1 MRDDYLPTKQV
12 DKTNLKDSVDAI
24 KKQFGI
30 IGRTSELMRALAAKA
45 AGRHLLLE
53 GPVGVGKTEI
63 AHALAAYLNTEFI
76 RFDGDERYHPD
87 KLVGHFDPPVVLEK
101 GYSFD
106 SFVSGPLIRAMD
118 LGAILF
124 ANEINRCP
132 ESTQNVL
139 LSAMDEATIVIPKL
153 GEVNAK
159 DGFFII
165 ATQNPV
171 EFIATTPLGEAIK
184 DRFVWIRL
192 DYQSEADEKQ
202 IVKAKNKD
210 APEEIIDYSVAI
222 IRETRTSAKLRRG
235 ASIRGAIDLASI
247 IFKFEERTIQT
258 WIDISIMALATK
270 VELEDGIEE
279 RIEVVIEEI
288 VRKIIGKFFRTK

>member
-1 MRDDYLPTKQV
+1 MVPSKQV
-12 DKTNLKDSVDAI
+12 NKTNLKESVEAI
-24 KKQFGI
+24 KKKFGI
-30 IGRTSELMRALAAKA
+30 VGRTDELMKALAAKA
-45 AGRHLLLE
+45 AGRHILLE

-63 AHALAAYLNTEFI
+63 AHALAAYLNTEFV

-106 SFVSGPLIRAMD
+106 SFVSGPLIRAMKD
-118 LGAILF
+118 GGILF

-139 LSAMDEATIVIPKL
+139 LSAMDEGHIVIPKL

-159 DGFFII
+159 PGFFII

-192 DYQSEADEKQ
+192 DYQSESEEKQ
-202 IVKAKNKD
+202 IVAAKVKD
-210 APEEIIDYSVAI
+210 APEVVTDYSVLI
-222 IRETRTSAKLRRG
+222 VRETRLSTDLRRG
-235 ASIRGAIDLASI
+235 ASIRGAIDLAAI
-247 IFKFEERTIQT
+247 INEFEERSIRT

-270 VELEDGIEE
+270 IELEDGIEDK
-279 RIEVVIEEI
+279 IETIIEKI
-288 VRKIIGKFFRTK
+288 VRKVIGKFFRSQ

>member
-1 MRDDYLPTKQV
+1 MVPSKQV
-12 DKTNLKDSVDAI
+12 DKTNLKESVEAI
-24 KKQFGI
+24 KKKFRI
-30 IGRTSELMRALAAKA
+30 IGRTNELMKALAAKA
-45 AGRHLLLE
+45 AGRHILME

-63 AHALAAYLNTEFI
+63 AHALAAYLNTEFV

-106 SFVSGPLIRAMD
+106 SFVSGPLIRAMQE
-118 LGAILF
+118 GAILF
-124 ANEINRCP
+124 SNEINRCP

-139 LSAMDEATIVIPKL
+139 LSAMDEGHIVIPKL
-153 GEVNAK
+153 GEVTAK
-159 DGFFII
+159 PGFFII

-192 DYQSEADEKQ
+192 DYQSEPEEKQ
-202 IVKAKNKD
+202 IVAAKIKD
-210 APEEIIDYSVAI
+210 APEDIINYSVLI
-222 IRETRTSAKLRRG
+222 VRETRLSTDLRRG
-235 ASIRGAIDLASI
+235 ASIRGAIDLAAI
-247 IFKFEERTIQT
+247 INEFEERTINT

-270 VELEDGIEE
+270 IELEDGIEE
-279 RIEVVIEEI
+279 KIETVIEKL
-288 VRKIIGKFFRTK
+288 VRKVIGKFFRTA

>member
-1 MRDDYLPTKQV
+1 MPAKQDDKI
-12 DKTNLKDSVDAI
+12 NLKESVDAI
-24 KKQFGI
+24 KKKFGI
-30 IGRTSELMRALAAKA
+30 VGRTQELMKSLAAKA
-45 AGRHLLLE
+45 AGRHILLE
-53 GPVGVGKTEI
+53 GPVGVGKTAM
-63 AHALAAYLNTEFI
+63 AHALASYLNTEFV

-101 GYSFD
+101 GYTFD
-106 SFVSGPLIRAMD
+106 SFVSGPLIRAMQE
-118 LGAILF
+118 GAILF

-139 LSAMDEATIVIPKL
+139 LSAMDEGHIVIPKL
-153 GEVNAK
+153 GEVHAK
-159 DGFFII
+159 PGFFII

-192 DYQSEADEKQ
+192 DYQSEAEEKQ
-202 IVKAKNKD
+202 IVKAKVKD
-210 APEEIIDYSVAI
+210 APKDVIEYSVMVV
-222 IRETRTSAKLRRG
+222 RETRNTTNLRRG

-247 IFKFEERTIQT
+247 INEFDERTIQT

-270 VELEDGIEE
+270 VEIEDGVEEKIE
-279 RIEVVIEEI
+279 IVIEEI
-288 VRKIIGKFFRTK
+288 VRKVIGKFFRAK

>member
-1 MRDDYLPTKQV
+1 VPSKQV
-12 DKTNLKDSVDAI
+12 DKTNLKESVEAI
-24 KKQFGI
+24 KKKFGI
-30 IGRTSELMRALAAKA
+30 VGRTNELMKALAAKA
-45 AGRHLLLE
+45 AGRHILLE

-63 AHALAAYLNTEFI
+63 AHALAAYLNTEFV

-101 GYSFD
+101 GYSFE
-106 SFVSGPLIRAMD
+106 SFVSGPLIRAMKE
-118 LGAILF
+118 GAILF

-139 LSAMDEATIVIPKL
+139 LSAMDEGHIVIPKL
-153 GEVNAK
+153 GEVQAK
-159 DGFFII
+159 SGFFII

-192 DYQSEADEKQ
+192 DYQTEAEEKQ
-202 IVKAKNKD
+202 IVAAKIKD
-210 APEEIIDYSVAI
+210 APADVIEYSVLI
-222 IRETRTSAKLRRG
+222 IRETRQTTDLRRG
-235 ASIRGAIDLASI
+235 ASIRGAIDLAAI
-247 IFKFEERTIQT
+247 INEFEERTIET

-270 VELEDGIEE
+270 IELEDGVEEKIETI
-279 RIEVVIEEI
+279 IEKL
-288 VRKIIGKFFRTK
+288 VRKVIGKFFRAS

>member
-1 MRDDYLPTKQV
+1 MPSKQV
-12 DKTNLKDSVDAI
+12 DKTNLKESVAEI
-24 KKQFGI
+24 KKRFKI
-30 IGRTSELMRALAAKA
+30 IGRSNELMKALAAKA
-45 AGRHLLLE
+45 AGRHILLE

-101 GYSFD
+101 GYSFE
-106 SFVSGPLIRAMD
+106 SFVQGPLIRAMD
-118 LGAILF
+118 KGAILF

-139 LSAMDEATIVIPKL
+139 LSAMDEGTILIPKL
-153 GEVNAK
+153 GEVTAN

-192 DYQSEADEKQ
+192 DYQSETEEKQ
-202 IVKAKNKD
+202 IVAAKLKEPVEDIVN
-210 APEEIIDYSVAI
+210 YSVTI
-222 IRETRTSAKLRRG
+222 VRETRESTKLRRG

-247 IFKFEERTIQT
+247 ISEFEERTIET
-258 WIDISIMALATK
+258 WIDISIMSLATK
-270 VELEDGIEE
+270 IELEDGVEEKIE
-279 RIEVVIEEI
+279 IVIEEI
-288 VRKIIGKFFRTK
+288 VRKVIGKFFRTK

>member
-1 MRDDYLPTKQV
+1 MPSKQV
-12 DKTNLKDSVDAI
+12 DKTNLKESVEAI
-24 KKQFGI
+24 KKKFGI
-30 IGRTSELMRALAAKA
+30 VGRTDELMKALAAKA
-45 AGRHLLLE
+45 AGRHILLE

-63 AHALAAYLNTEFI
+63 AHALAAYLNTEFV

-106 SFVSGPLIRAMD
+106 SFVSGPLIRAMKE
-118 LGAILF
+118 GAILF

-139 LSAMDEATIVIPKL
+139 LSAMDEGHLVIPKL

-159 DGFFII
+159 PGFFII

-192 DYQSEADEKQ
+192 DYQSESDEKQ
-202 IVKAKNKD
+202 IVAAKVKD
-210 APEEIIDYSVAI
+210 APEEVTDYSVLI
-222 IRETRTSAKLRRG
+222 VRETRLSTDLRRG
-235 ASIRGAIDLASI
+235 ASIRGAIDLAAI
-247 IFKFEERTIQT
+247 INEFEERPIKT

-270 VELEDGIEE
+270 IELEDGIEDK
-279 RIEVVIEEI
+279 IETIIEKI
-288 VRKIIGKFFRTK
+288 VRKVIGKFFRSQ

>member
-1 MRDDYLPTKQV
+1 MDLS
-12 DKTNLKDSVDAI
+12 DSVEAI
-24 KKQFGI
+24 KKRFKI
-30 IGRTSELMRALAAKA
+30 IGRTQELMRALAAKA
-45 AGRHLLLE
+45 AGRHILLE
-53 GPVGVGKTEI
+53 GPVGVGKTEM
-63 AHALAAYLNTEFI
+63 AHALASYLNTEFI

-101 GYSFD
+101 GYSFE
-106 SFVSGPLIRAMD
+106 SFVPGPLIRAMNQ
-118 LGAILF
+118 GAILF

-139 LSAMDEATIVIPKL
+139 LSSMDEGRIVIPKL
-153 GEVNAK
+153 GEITCAE
-159 DGFFII
+159 GFFVI

-192 DYQSEADEKQ
+192 DYQPEDEEKQ
-202 IVKAKNKD
+202 IVKLKVKD
-210 APEEIIDYSVAI
+210 APEAVINHSVAI
-222 IRETRTSAKLRRG
+222 VRATRESAKLRRG

-247 IFKFEERTIQT
+247 INEFNERTIST

-270 VELEDGIEE
+270 IELEDGIEE
-279 RIEVVIEEI
+279 KIETVVEEI
-288 VRKIIGKFFRTK
+288 VRKTIGKFFRA

>member
-1 MRDDYLPTKQV
+1 MPTKQL
-12 DKTNLKDSVDAI
+12 DKTNLKESVEEI
-24 KKQFGI
+24 KKKFHI
-30 IGRTSELMRALAAKA
+30 IGRTNELMKSLAAKA
-45 AGRHLLLE
+45 AGRHILLE
-53 GPVGVGKTEI
+53 GPVGVGKTEM

-101 GYSFD
+101 GYSFE
-106 SFVSGPLIRAMD
+106 SFVQGPLIRAMD
-118 LGAILF
+118 IGAILF

-139 LSAMDEATIVIPKL
+139 LSAMDEGRIVIPKL
-153 GEVNAK
+153 GEVQAH

-192 DYQSEADEKQ
+192 DYQSESEEKKIVAAKVKEAPDEV
-202 IVKAKNKD
+202 I
-210 APEEIIDYSVAI
+210 EYSVAI
-222 IRETRTSAKLRRG
+222 IRHTRENSKLRRG

-247 IFKFEERTIQT
+247 INEFEERTIQT

-270 VELEDGIEE
+270 VELEDGVEEKIET
-279 RIEVVIEEI
+279 VIEEI
-288 VRKIIGKFFRTK
+288 VRKVIGKFFRS

>member
-1 MRDDYLPTKQV
+1 MVPSKQV
-12 DKTNLKDSVDAI
+12 DKTNLKESVDAI
-24 KKQFGI
+24 KKKFGI
-30 IGRTSELMRALAAKA
+30 IGRTSELMKALAAKA
-45 AGRHLLLE
+45 AGRHILLE

-63 AHALAAYLNTEFI
+63 AHALAAYLNTEFV

-106 SFVSGPLIRAMD
+106 SFVSGPLIRAMKE
-118 LGAILF
+118 GAILF

-139 LSAMDEATIVIPKL
+139 LSAMDEGHLVIPKL

-159 DGFFII
+159 PGFFII

-192 DYQSEADEKQ
+192 DYQSESDEKQ
-202 IVKAKNKD
+202 IVAAKVKD
-210 APEEIIDYSVAI
+210 APEEVTDYSVLI
-222 IRETRTSAKLRRG
+222 VRETRLSTDLRRG
-235 ASIRGAIDLASI
+235 ASIRGAIDLAAI
-247 IFKFEERTIQT
+247 INEFEERPIKT

-270 VELEDGIEE
+270 IELEDGIEDK
-279 RIEVVIEEI
+279 IETIIEKI
-288 VRKIIGKFFRTK
+288 VRKVIGKFFRSQ

>member
-1 MRDDYLPTKQV
+1 MPTKEV
-12 DKTNLKDSVDAI
+12 DKSNLKESVEAI
-24 KKQFGI
+24 KKKFGI
-30 IGRTSELMRALAAKA
+30 VGRTNELMKALAAKA
-45 AGRHLLLE
+45 AKRHILLE
-53 GPVGVGKTEI
+53 GPVGVGKTAM
-63 AHALAAYLNTEFI
+63 AHSLAAYLNTEFV

-101 GYSFD
+101 GYSFE
-106 SFVSGPLIRAMD
+106 SFVSGPLIRAMQE
-118 LGAILF
+118 GAILF

-139 LSAMDEATIVIPKL
+139 LSAMDEGRIVIPKL

-159 DGFFII
+159 EGFFII

-192 DYQSEADEKQ
+192 DYQTEEEEKQ
-202 IVKAKNKD
+202 IVAANVKD
-210 APEEIIDYSVAI
+210 APKDIIEYSVLI
-222 IRETRTSAKLRRG
+222 VRETRSNVKLRRG

-247 IFKFEERTIQT
+247 INEFDERTINT

-270 VELEDGIEE
+270 IELEDGVEEKIE
-279 RIEVVIEEI
+279 IVIEEL
-288 VRKIIGKFFRTK
+288 VRKVIGKFFRA

>member
-1 MRDDYLPTKQV
+1 MPSKQV
-12 DKTNLKDSVDAI
+12 DKTNLKESVAEI
-24 KKQFGI
+24 KKRFKI
-30 IGRTSELMRALAAKA
+30 IGRSNELMKALAAKA
-45 AGRHLLLE
+45 AGRHILLE
-53 GPVGVGKTEI
+53 GPVGVGKTEM
-63 AHALAAYLNTEFI
+63 AHGLAAYLNTEFI

-101 GYSFD
+101 GYSFE
-106 SFVSGPLIRAMD
+106 SFVQGPLIRAMD
-118 LGAILF
+118 KGAILF

-139 LSAMDEATIVIPKL
+139 LSAMDEGTILIPKL
-153 GEVNAK
+153 GEVTAN

-192 DYQSEADEKQ
+192 DYQSETEEKQ
-202 IVKAKNKD
+202 IVAAKLKEPVEDIVN
-210 APEEIIDYSVAI
+210 YSVTI
-222 IRETRTSAKLRRG
+222 VRETRESTKLRRG

-247 IFKFEERTIQT
+247 ISEFEERTIET
-258 WIDISIMALATK
+258 WIDISIMSLATK
-270 VELEDGIEE
+270 IELEDGVEEKIE
-279 RIEVVIEEI
+279 IVIEEI
-288 VRKIIGKFFRTK
+288 VRKVIGKFFRTK

>member
-1 MRDDYLPTKQV
+1 MPTKEV
-12 DKTNLKDSVDAI
+12 NKTNLKDTVVEI
-24 KKQFGI
+24 KKKFKI
-30 IGRTSELMRALAAKA
+30 IGRTNELMKSLAAKA
-45 AGRHLLLE
+45 AGRHILLE

-63 AHALAAYLNTEFI
+63 AHALAAYLNTEFV

-106 SFVSGPLIRAMD
+106 SFVSGPLIRAMNS
-118 LGAILF
+118 GAILF

-139 LSAMDEATIVIPKL
+139 LSAMDEARIVIPKL

-159 DGFFII
+159 EGFFII

-192 DYQSEADEKQ
+192 DYQNEAEEKE
-202 IVKAKNKD
+202 IVSAKMKD
-210 APEEIIDYSVAI
+210 APEDIVNYSVGI
-222 IRETRTSAKLRRG
+222 IRETRTSPKLRRG

-247 IFKFEERTIQT
+247 IFEFEERTLQT

-270 VELEDGIEE
+270 IELEDGVEEKIET
-279 RIEVVIEEI
+279 VIEEI
-288 VRKIIGKFFRTK
+288 VRKVIGKFFRT

>member
-1 MRDDYLPTKQV
+1 MPSKQV
-12 DKTNLKDSVDAI
+12 DKTNLKESVAEI
-24 KKQFGI
+24 KKRFKI
-30 IGRTSELMRALAAKA
+30 IGRSNELMKALAAKA
-45 AGRHLLLE
+45 AGRHILLE
-53 GPVGVGKTEI
+53 GPVGVGKTEM
-63 AHALAAYLNTEFI
+63 AHGLAAYLNTEFI

-101 GYSFD
+101 GYSFE
-106 SFVSGPLIRAMD
+106 SFVQGPLIRAMD
-118 LGAILF
+118 KGAILF

-139 LSAMDEATIVIPKL
+139 LSAMDEGTILIPKL
-153 GEVNAK
+153 GEVTAK

-192 DYQSEADEKQ
+192 DYQSETEEKQ
-202 IVKAKNKD
+202 IVAAKLKEPVEDIVN
-210 APEEIIDYSVAI
+210 YSVTI
-222 IRETRTSAKLRRG
+222 VRETRESTKLRRG

-247 IFKFEERTIQT
+247 ISEFEERTIET
-258 WIDISIMALATK
+258 WIDISIMSLATK
-270 VELEDGIEE
+270 IELEDGVEEKIE
-279 RIEVVIEEI
+279 IVIEEI
-288 VRKIIGKFFRTK
+288 VRKVIGKFFRTK

>member
-1 MRDDYLPTKQV
+1 MVPSKQV
-12 DKTNLKDSVDAI
+12 DKTNLKESVEAI
-24 KKQFGI
+24 KKKFGI
-30 IGRTSELMRALAAKA
+30 VGRTDELMKALAAKA
-45 AGRHLLLE
+45 AGRHILLE

-63 AHALAAYLNTEFI
+63 AHALAAYLNTEFV

-106 SFVSGPLIRAMD
+106 SFVSGPLIRAMKE
-118 LGAILF
+118 GAILF

-139 LSAMDEATIVIPKL
+139 LSAMDEGHLVIPKL

-159 DGFFII
+159 PGFFII

-192 DYQSEADEKQ
+192 DYQSESDEKQ
-202 IVKAKNKD
+202 IVAAKVKD
-210 APEEIIDYSVAI
+210 APEEVTDYSVLI
-222 IRETRTSAKLRRG
+222 VRETRLSTDLRRG
-235 ASIRGAIDLASI
+235 ASIRGAIDLAAI
-247 IFKFEERTIQT
+247 INEFEERPIKT

-270 VELEDGIEE
+270 IELEDGIEDK
-279 RIEVVIEEI
+279 IETIIEKI
-288 VRKIIGKFFRTK
+288 VRKVIGKFFRSQ